1 MVGCRMPERWQ
12 SDFVALTK
20 EVKAKAAE
28 ASRRGGGKTDLRE
41 AFIRLLKKRIE
52 EKFGGVWQCFVG
64 KKFAFNV
71 RSNTASD
78 YSRQMIICEV
88 PMGGSSHHLLAYR
101 SPPTETTEQQ
111 PEPEPEPAQER
122 ARAGSKVVQVVHSDM
137 PGPKKDQIHALVTD
151 VIVVRRPGWP
161 GPGLAL
167 SPASLRRK
175 CEPGGSRRKRR
186 WTTLSSPPR
195 SKAASSPS
203 CACAPC
209 CSACD
214 PRLRE
219 PPLLTVLSQWSPTW
233 HVVTGA
239 EKLSGWD
246 SAISAGE
253 RGPVCAGCAAR
264 L

>member
-20 EVKAKAAE
+20 EVTAKAAE

-41 AFIRLLKKRIE
+41 AFVRLLKKRIE

-111 PEPEPEPAQER
+111 PEPEPEPEPQQLEPEQQLEQEDVAASHSR
-122 ARAGSKVVQVVHSDM
+122 ARTRSWDWM
-137 PGPKKDQIHALVTD
+137 
-151 VIVVRRPGWP
+151 RP
-161 GPGLAL
+161 LI
-167 SPASLRRK
+167 SEAS
-175 CEPGGSRRKRR
+175 
-186 WTTLSSPPR
+186 
-195 SKAASSPS
+195 
-203 CACAPC
+203 
-209 CSACD
+209 
-214 PRLRE
+214 
-219 PPLLTVLSQWSPTW
+219 
-233 HVVTGA
+233 
-239 EKLSGWD
+239 
-246 SAISAGE
+246 
-253 RGPVCAGCAAR
+253 
-264 L
+264 